1 MISKKESKTPHMKN
15 TLRNLFL
22 ATGLLMSTACSVFGN
37 NGDVNEPP
45 YTLIQESGPYQVRKY
60 DPMILAQV
68 STGGT
73 MDKASNKAF
82 RPLFR
87 YIDGNNSTQTK
98 VPMTSPVL
106 QEPEQASD
114 ENTKISEKI
123 PMTAPVFMNTNADQ
137 QWTMSFVMPAS
148 FTLETT
154 PRPLNP
160 EVKIVEQGAR
170 MLAVVT
176 FNGLAGP
183 EERQEKSAEIKLWAA
198 KAGYQTVGDS
208 FYAGYNPPFTLPAY
222 RRNEVLI
229 EVKK

>member
-1 MISKKESKTPHMKN
+1 MKN
-15 TLRNLFL
+15 KLQSLVL
-22 ATGLLMSTACSVFGN
+22 AGGLLLSTACSVFGN

-45 YTLIQESGPYQVRKY
+45 YTVIQESGPYAVRRY

-68 STGGT
+68 SASGS

-106 QEPEQASD
+106 QEPEQESE
-114 ENTKISEKI
+114 ENTKSSEKI
-123 PMTAPVFMNTNADQ
+123 PMTAPVFMNTSATSDQ

-154 PRPLNP
+154 PQPLNP
-160 EVKIVEQGAR
+160 DVKIVEQGAR

-176 FNGLAGP
+176 FDGLAQR
-183 EERQEKSAEIKLWAA
+183 EERQAKGEEVKRWAS
-198 KAGYQTVGDS
+198 KAGYQTVGDA
-208 FYAGYNPPFTLPAY
+208 FYAGYNPPFTLPAF
-222 RRNEVLI
+222 RRNEMLI

>member
-1 MISKKESKTPHMKN
+1 MKN
-15 TLRNLFL
+15 RLQNLFL
-22 ATGLLMSTACSVFGN
+22 SAGLLMSTACSVFGN

-45 YTLIQESGPYQVRKY
+45 YTLIQENGPYQVRRY

-68 STGGT
+68 SASGS

-82 RPLFR
+82 RPLFN

-106 QEPEQASD
+106 QEPEAQSD
-114 ENTKISEKI
+114 TSKKI
-123 PMTAPVFMNTNADQ
+123 PMTAPVFMNTNATSDQ

-148 FTLETT
+148 FTLQNT
-154 PRPLNP
+154 PQPLDPKVNI
-160 EVKIVEQGAR
+160 VKQDAR

-176 FNGLAGP
+176 FDGLAKP
-183 EERQEKSAEIKLWAA
+183 EERQEKGAEVKQWAA
-198 KAGYQTVGDS
+198 SAGYTTVGDA
-208 FYAGYNPPFTLPAY
+208 FYAGYNPPFTLPAF
-222 RRNEVLI
+222 RRNEMLI

>member
-1 MISKKESKTPHMKN
+1 MKN
-15 TLRNLFL
+15 KLQSLLLAGGFL
-22 ATGLLMSTACSVFGN
+22 LSTACSVFGN

-45 YTLIQESGPYQVRKY
+45 YTLVQESGPYEVRRY

-68 STGGT
+68 SASGN

-106 QEPEQASD
+106 QASD
-114 ENTKISEKI
+114 KTQKSEKI
-123 PMTAPVFMNTNADQ
+123 PMTAPVFMNTNASSDK
-137 QWTMSFVMPAS
+137 QWTMSFVMPAD
-148 FTLETT
+148 FTLEST
-154 PRPLNP
+154 PQPLNP

-176 FNGLAGP
+176 FSGLAQA
-183 EERQEKSAEIKLWAA
+183 EERQARGEEVKRWAS
-198 KAGYQTVGDS
+198 KAGYQTVGDP
-208 FYAGYNPPFTLPAY
+208 FYAGYNPPFTLPPF
-222 RRNEVLI
+222 RRNEMLI